1 LVLDAG
7 VGVTGT
13 TSVTAWAD
21 QSPNGNNFT
30 AASGV
35 EPELELNVINGR
47 PVVKRG
53 SINARLTGPNW
64 PNADLLANGG
74 ITVYIVGSQS
84 SAGGTL
90 DSSGRFLNAGATS
103 NAQLMRN
110 GSNNEYS
117 ANLRGGLS
125 LTGAIAEDTFYTFRM
140 RNDLSN
146 TYMAINN
153 GTETSTAATG
163 PSTVTSPTL
172 LFANL
177 SSGWGN
183 KRIAAVYVFTEN
195 HDTAKQT
202 IVENYLRNRFNHY

>member
-21 QSPNGNNFT
+21 QSPNGNDFT

-53 SINARLTGPNW
+53 AINARLTGPNW

-74 ITVYIVGSQS
+74 ITVYIVASQS

-90 DSSGRFLNAGATS
+90 DNNGRFINANFTMNVSLARSGTS
-103 NAQLMRN
+103 NQ
-110 GSNNEYS
+110 YS
-117 ANLRGGLS
+117 VFLRSGVS
-125 LTGAIAEDTFYTFRM
+125 ISGAIDEDTFYTFRL
-140 RNDLSN
+140 RNDLIS
-146 TYMAINN
+146 TFVSINN
-153 GTETSTAATG
+153 ASETFVSGLG
-163 PSTVTSPTL
+163 PSSFNSPTYL
-172 LFANL
+172 LAGA
-177 SSGWGN
+177 SGQFGN